1 MKHRIVYRMLCMLV
15 PCVLLMVAGCATQIG
30 IAASPSELYVEVD
43 GSREVTVIT
52 VTDIGSSTPVTAPLT
67 ITSAN
72 TDVATIDGNSVVGM
86 GEGTTELT
94 ITDGTFTTTATVNV
108 VPAGTL
114 PTTLVVTPTAVA
126 CTPESADTQLQV
138 FATLTSGTS
147 VDITADAIYGSND
160 STVALVTAEGKV
172 VCVSPGAAQVAVQYL
187 GLAILVNVSVQ
198 GVPPASVAFT
208 PTTLLCE
215 IGDTP
220 TVQISATDD
229 QGLVSDVTGTASVS
243 SSATGIARFNAG
255 TVQCLAEGTATITA
269 NVNGVVAQLPVEV
282 VPQIV
287 DPSQLVSI
295 AAVPQNVVCNVTQTA
310 PFSIVGQLGD
320 GSTVDVS
327 ADPLIT
333 YASSD
338 SNIVL
343 IFNGQPVCV
352 QAGQATVQ
360 ITLGA
365 LQTAA
370 LVTVQ

>member
-1 MKHRIVYRMLCMLV
+1 MKQRIVYRMLCMLV

-30 IAASPSELYVEVD
+30 IAASPSELYIEVD

-67 ITSAN
+67 ITSAD
-72 TDVATIDGNSVVGM
+72 TDVATIDGNSVVGV

-114 PTTLVVTPTAVA
+114 PTTLVVTPTAIM

-187 GLAILVNVSVQ
+187 GLAILVNVAVQ
-198 GVPPASVAFT
+198 GVPPASVTFT
-208 PTTLLCE
+208 PAELLCE

-220 TVQISATDD
+220 AVQISATDD
-229 QGLVSDVTGTASVS
+229 QGLVTDVTGTASVS
-243 SSATGIARFNAG
+243 SSAMGIATFVGGA
-255 TVQCLAEGTATITA
+255 VQCLAEGTATITA

-327 ADPLIT
+327 ADPLIS